1 EGGTL
6 MRAHVD
12 DVEVFGKPME
22 TKAVVDLLKKHKL
35 KIKLEGRVKVG
46 EGESAFLKRTFLG
59 IPGGIEIRM
68 DGKYLE
74 KLEEILGLGKA
85 HPKKLP
91 FLMEYGRSLK
101 DETPLNAEEH
111 HLYRSCVGV
120 FLYMKPERPDL
131 GFDTKWLSGKLA
143 APTRGK
149 SILEPKREDEDY
161 EVEKMSKKESQKEI
175 EETEEE
181 KQMED
186 KKKYLAERKETAK
199 ERRRR
204 VLNEMIFGKEKEEKQ
219 GEKRKRG
226 AEAEERYD
234 NESEESSEEAD
245 DNEEE
250 GGLDRE
256 TMLLGYTERLKE
268 IIRSSAKSISAVNF
282 LNELLEKAEKE
293 MYPIEKITERVQALN
308 LEREDK
314 PSEEE
319 KDVEMAKGQG
329 FADELGSLRKEK
341 LDLVQGEIDNKME
354 ETDLKNAEKKLKE
367 LQKKLDEEKQKEKKG
382 PKGESMKDANNR
394 ASGANAAVTV
404 DDATSENTSF
414 NYTTDNP
421 GKTTY
426 TPVMGQ

>member
-1 EGGTL
+1 

-143 APTRGK
+143 APTRGDLAVLRHVAKYVQAASHHVIEHKASYPGK

-161 EVEKMSKKESQKEI
+161 EETQMKSKDRVLSKKF
-175 EETEEE
+175 
-181 KQMED
+181 D
-186 KKKYLAERKETAK
+186 
-199 ERRRR
+199 
-204 VLNEMIFGKEKEEKQ
+204 
-219 GEKRKRG
+219 
-226 AEAEERYD
+226 
-234 NESEESSEEAD
+234 
-245 DNEEE
+245 
-250 GGLDRE
+250 
-256 TMLLGYTERLKE
+256 
-268 IIRSSAKSISAVNF
+268 
-282 LNELLEKAEKE
+282 
-293 MYPIEKITERVQALN
+293 
-308 LEREDK
+308 
-314 PSEEE
+314 
-319 KDVEMAKGQG
+319 
-329 FADELGSLRKEK
+329 
-341 LDLVQGEIDNKME
+341 
-354 ETDLKNAEKKLKE
+354 
-367 LQKKLDEEKQKEKKG
+367 
-382 PKGESMKDANNR
+382 
-394 ASGANAAVTV
+394 
-404 DDATSENTSF
+404 
-414 NYTTDNP
+414 
-421 GKTTY
+421 
-426 TPVMGQ
+426 